1 MRTLNRPMFRY
12 GGPIKEGVMNGI
24 REPKR
29 NGGSMSNNEGP
40 RRAALVGNDVFPR
53 TGGRENHLV
62 QIPIGIGM
70 GLAAAGRAALR
81 FAPQIARGARRIFG
95 KTTTKPASF
104 TPVRIKTTGGYSEYG
119 PASYTKKALVGG
131 STKGG
136 LQGSQNIGKLG
147 GTEVFTPN
155 ILGRDPLIQLGGKI
169 ISGVTNPAVTGKLAG
184 AARLVFSPSGAVIG
198 GLYYANGKFFNK
210 KGEPVPKPDGD
221 IKIGGKVGTS
231 GAPGGGDPDMKYN
244 EPGGYVTDA
253 EKEAATIASRKKQMD
268 MYKEIMD
275 IKGMKKDATYKSL
288 IDASQAILAEDDFK
302 GSIKDGSLI
311 SKLIGVTSKRFDKV
325 SDTETALRSLVAK
338 GEIDKD
344 LNKDKNALDNAVKN
358 AQLRAYEKQLAGKS
372 MAEIIST
379 RMEKGDMFQGS
390 ELASLLRVKKGIDAK
405 VLPSGKMEQGQDPL
419 EYITSVVTTVN
430 ADETTP
436 DYPDGVYVIKDRI
449 IQVLEG
455 KVIPVSIN
463 QLT

>member
-62 QIPIGIGM
+62 QIPIGAAIMTGIGT
-70 GLAAAGRAALR
+70 AARA
-81 FAPQIARGARRIFG
+81 GARYIPRGINYLKNLARN
-95 KTTTKPASF
+95 KTGTKSAG
-104 TPVRIKTTGGYSEYG
+104 TVRIPGAPGTPGRFTNQ
-119 PASYTKKALVGG
+119 G
-131 STKGG
+131 STVVNKAGPV
-136 LQGSQNIGKLG
+136 QNIY
-147 GTEVFTPN
+147 EPN
-155 ILGRDPLIQLGGKI
+155 FLGRDPTVRLVGGIYRGVTSPTSKGVLQSTARFVISPTGLATGVIYAGGK
-169 ISGVTNPAVTGKLAG
+169 
-184 AARLVFSPSGAVIG
+184 
-198 GLYYANGKFFNK
+198 YFNK
-210 KGEPVPKPDGD
+210 KGEPVPKPKGD
-221 IKIGGKVGTS
+221 IKLGDKVGTS
-231 GAPGGGDPDMKYN
+231 GAPGGGNPDMKYN

-358 AQLRAYEKQLAGKS
+358 AQLTTLNKNLKGVS
-372 MAEIIST
+372 TGEIIQKT
-379 RMEKGDMFQGS
+379 LGRAGGEYPQGDALRQTIS
-390 ELASLLRVKKGIDAK
+390 INNPELNAK
-405 VLPSGKMEQGQDPL
+405 VLPTGDIPQGMDAL
-419 EYITSVVTTVN
+419 DYITQQITTIN
-430 ADETTP
+430 NDETTP
-436 DYPDGVYVIKDRI
+436 DYPEGFYVIKDRI
-449 IQVLEG
+449 IKVIDG

-463 QLT
+463 QLK